1 MNYIYIYTH
10 REIFADK
17 KRLQQIILNLLS
29 NALKFTSVGQIK
41 LKYWTEPPFIYFK
54 VSDTGVGIK
63 EENIHK
69 LFQPFEM
76 IEETKNINK
85 YGN

>member
-1 MNYIYIYTH
+1 MYICTH

-29 NALKFTSVGQIK
+29 NALKFTSAGQIK
-41 LKYWTEPPFIYFK
+41 LKYWEEPPFIYFQ

-76 IEETKNINK
+76 IEEAKNINK
-85 YGN
+85 YGD